1 MKQIIIFFLFLIFSS
16 CASHRT
22 IQQEKIR
29 EKVKIDSTF
38 QHVLTNKNIEIEWIF
53 SDDSTTVPYQPG
65 RNNTA
70 AKPRKKYTPQKI
82 PRFGK
87 IRIHISNDSITA
99 KGKVE
104 AATKIKAKT
113 KKKTKIKKKEP
124 SKVLKPK
131 KAKSRFNFIYVIL
144 IGFCVKFLWDN
155 KNTFQKLRRI
165 IK

>member
-22 IQQEKIR
+22 IQKEQIK
-29 EKVKIDSTF
+29 EKVTIDSTF

-53 SDDSTTVPYQPG
+53 TDDTTATLFPAG
-65 RNNTA
+65 KNDTA
-70 AKPRKKYTPQKI
+70 AKPPRKYTPQKI
-82 PRFGK
+82 PRYGK
-87 IRIHISNDSITA
+87 IRIHISNDSVST

-104 AATKIKAKT
+104 TTTKTKAKIKQ
-113 KKKTKIKKKEP
+113 KEP
-124 SKVLKPK
+124 AKVLKQK
-131 KAKSRFNFIYVIL
+131 KAKNRFNFIYVIL

-155 KNTFQKLRRI
+155 KNTFKKIWRI

>member
-22 IQQEKIR
+22 IQKEQIK
-29 EKVKIDSTF
+29 EKVSIDSTF
-38 QHVLTNKNIEIEWIF
+38 QHVLTNKNIEIEWIY
-53 SDDSTTVPYQPG
+53 SDDTTAVPYQPG
-65 RNNTA
+65 RNDTA

-82 PRFGK
+82 PRYGK
-87 IRIHISNDSITA
+87 IRIHISEDTISSQ
-99 KGKVE
+99 GKVK
-104 AATKIKAKT
+104 ADTKIKAKT
-113 KKKTKIKKKEP
+113 KKKEP
-124 SKVLKPK
+124 AKVLKPK

-155 KNTFQKLRRI
+155 KNTFKKIWRI

>member
-1 MKQIIIFFLFLIFSS
+1 MKQIFIFFLFLIFSS

-22 IQQEKIR
+22 IQKEQIK
-29 EKVKIDSTF
+29 EKVSIDSTF
-38 QHVLTNKNIEIEWIF
+38 QHVLTNKNIEIEWIL
-53 SDDSTTVPYQPG
+53 SDDTTTVPYQPG
-65 RNNTA
+65 MNDTA

-82 PRFGK
+82 PRYGK
-87 IRIHISNDSITA
+87 IRIHITEDTISSQ
-99 KGKVE
+99 GKVK
-104 AATKIKAKT
+104 ADTKIKAKT
-113 KKKTKIKKKEP
+113 KKKEP

-155 KNTFQKLRRI
+155 RNIFKKIWRI

>member
-22 IQQEKIR
+22 IQKEQIK
-29 EKVKIDSTF
+29 EKVSIDSTF

-53 SDDSTTVPYQPG
+53 SDDTATVPYQRG
-65 RNNTA
+65 RNDTA
-70 AKPRKKYTPQKI
+70 AEPRQKYSPQKI

-87 IRIHISNDSITA
+87 IRIHISNDSIST

-104 AATKIKAKT
+104 ATTKIKAKT
-113 KKKTKIKKKEP
+113 KKKEP
-124 SKVLKPK
+124 AKVLKPK
-131 KAKSRFNFIYVIL
+131 KAKKRYNFIYVIL
-144 IGFCVKFLWDN
+144 IGFFVKFLWDN
-155 KNTFQKLRRI
+155 KNTFKKIWRI

>member
-1 MKQIIIFFLFLIFSS
+1 MKQIIIFFLFIFFSS

-22 IQQEKIR
+22 IQKEQIK
-29 EKVKIDSTF
+29 EKVTIDSTF

-65 RNNTA
+65 TNDTA
-70 AKPRKKYTPQKI
+70 AKPRKKYSPQKI
-82 PRFGK
+82 PRYGK
-87 IRIHISNDSITA
+87 IRIHISNDSVSA

-104 AATKIKAKT
+104 TTTKTKAKIKQ
-113 KKKTKIKKKEP
+113 KEP
-124 SKVLKPK
+124 AKVLKQK
-131 KAKSRFNFIYVIL
+131 KAKNRFNFVYVIL

-155 KNTFQKLRRI
+155 KNTFKKIWRI

>member
-1 MKQIIIFFLFLIFSS
+1 MKQIIIFFLFIFFSS

-22 IQQEKIR
+22 IQKEQIKEKIT
-29 EKVKIDSTF
+29 IDSTF

-65 RNNTA
+65 TNDTA
-70 AKPRKKYTPQKI
+70 AKPRKKYSPQKI
-82 PRFGK
+82 PRYGK
-87 IRIHISNDSITA
+87 IRIHISNDSVSA

-104 AATKIKAKT
+104 TTTKTKAKIKQ
-113 KKKTKIKKKEP
+113 KEP
-124 SKVLKPK
+124 AKVLKQK
-131 KAKSRFNFIYVIL
+131 KAKNRFNCVYVIL

-155 KNTFQKLRRI
+155 KNTFKKIWRI

>member
-29 EKVKIDSTF
+29 EKITIDSTF
-38 QHVLTNKNIEIEWIF
+38 QHVLANKNIEIEWIF
-53 SDDSTTVPYQPG
+53 SDDTATVPYQPG
-65 RNNTA
+65 TNDTA
-70 AKPRKKYTPQKI
+70 AKHRKKYSPQKI
-82 PRFGK
+82 PRYGK
-87 IRIHISNDSITA
+87 IRIHMSNDSIST

-104 AATKIKAKT
+104 ATTKIKA
-113 KKKTKIKKKEP
+113 KIKKKEP
-124 SKVLKPK
+124 AKVLKQK
-131 KAKSRFNFIYVIL
+131 KAKKRYNIIYVIL

-155 KNTFQKLRRI
+155 KNTFKKIWRI

>member
-1 MKQIIIFFLFLIFSS
+1 MKQIIIFFLFFLLSS

-22 IQQEKIR
+22 IQQEKIK
-29 EKVKIDSTF
+29 EKVTIDSTF

-53 SDDSTTVPYQPG
+53 DDDSTTVPYQPG
-65 RNNTA
+65 INDTA

-82 PRFGK
+82 PRCGK
-87 IRIHISNDSITA
+87 IRIHITNDSIST

-104 AATKIKAKT
+104 ATTKN
-113 KKKTKIKKKEP
+113 KTKIKKKEP
-124 SKVLKPK
+124 AKVLKPK
-131 KAKSRFNFIYVIL
+131 KAKKHFNIIYVIL

-155 KNTFQKLRRI
+155 KNTFKKIWRI